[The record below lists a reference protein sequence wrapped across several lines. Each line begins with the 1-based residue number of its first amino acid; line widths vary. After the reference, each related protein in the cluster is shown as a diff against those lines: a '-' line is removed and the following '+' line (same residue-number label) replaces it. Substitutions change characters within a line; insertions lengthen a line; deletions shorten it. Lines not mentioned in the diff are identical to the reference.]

1 MPVIETPNIRMPR
14 LGLGTWPMKGTECSA
29 AVQSALSLGYRH
41 IDTAEMYGNEE
52 AVGAGLA
59 ASGVPRGEIFLTT
72 KIWNDKTN
80 GAAIRSAFDASLKRL
95 ATPYVDLLLIHWPSP
110 ELDLPDA
117 LAGLAAIRAEGRAK
131 AIGVSNFPPKLLQRA
146 IDQGGDQGVSLACL
160 QVECHALLDQSKLL
174 GICRAN
180 GMALTAYSPL
190 GKGNA
195 PNEPALQDIAR
206 KHGASAAQVALAWLL
221 AQPGVAMVPKAAS
234 PARQAENLAALD
246 LKLDAD
252 DLAVIAALP
261 KDRRFVNPG
270 MAPDWVNG

>member
-1 MPVIETPNIRMPR
+1 MTQPILETPHLRMPR
-14 LGLGTWPMKGTECSA
+14 LGLGTWPMKGAECSA
-29 AVQSALSLGYRH
+29 AVQSALALGYRH
-41 IDTAEMYGNEE
+41 IDTAEMYGNED
-52 AVGAGLA
+52 AVGAGIA
-59 ASGVPRGEIFLTT
+59 ASDVPREDIFLTT
-72 KIWNDKTN
+72 KIWNDKPN

-146 IDQGGDQGVSLACL
+146 IDQGVGLAAL
-160 QVECHALLDQSKLL
+160 QVECHALLDQSRLL
-174 GICRAN
+174 EICRAN
-180 GMALTAYSPL
+180 GMVLTAYSPL
-190 GKGNA
+190 GKGQA
-195 PNEPALQDIAR
+195 PDQPVLQQVAK
-206 KHGASAAQVALAWLL
+206 KHGATAAQVALAWLL

-234 PARQAENLAALD
+234 RARQAENLAALE
-246 LKLDAD
+246 LALDAA
-252 DLAVIAALP
+252 DLAAIAALP